1 MLDVDHTVARPVA
14 PPVRPFYNTPVR
26 PAGVQETSQTVSSLV
41 EQFMDGTIQLP
52 EIQREYVWTRE
63 KVRALVDSL
72 YKGYPSGSI
81 LLWDTD
87 DPVQTRPT
95 AAAEADSGTAKATR
109 LLLDGQQR
117 ITSLAAVTR
126 GIPVRMKSGGTVTET
141 TVEIHFNIDHPD
153 RLPDSDS
160 ADDDGDGEE
169 EEEDEDAGGK
179 GAAHA
184 HDHRIFRLASKSNA
198 GGRHWIPVTEVFKN
212 GAVKAL
218 LDAGITLADPNAQ
231 KYLTRLNRLSKLKDY
246 KYPVQVLEKDTP
258 YSEVTDIF
266 VRLNSQGAKLSRA
279 DLALAQV
286 TARWRGAMKEFTAA
300 SDKCRKRGFDLDEK
314 FMIRYLLSV
323 SARQNKFESVRGIK
337 TEKLKRD
344 WERAKRGL
352 FFAIDLLKR
361 DAGIEST
368 EVLGSKLPLIPVA
381 CLAVE
386 NKCAFSEDV
395 RQKVIRWIYAAIIWS
410 RYSRGATETL
420 LDEDLASIRKK
431 GDPAGEMIERIRK
444 QTGRLCVQASDLEG
458 KTRRSSLLGMVY
470 VLATR
475 SGAKDWGSGL
485 ALGMG
490 PDRGFKAMQRPV
502 FSAAVVASAMRRA
515 GGTKG
520 AARLAGDIAN
530 IVFSPGHAAG
540 AGGARPADYLP
551 PIVDGMGAEALEAQC
566 VPTDPGLW
574 EADRYKEFLA
584 QRRQL
589 IADGINRLVEPP
601 RGGGPDP
608 DGDAKAIAGGESLTV
623 ELKSSMLY
631 DYERDGGTANAELK
645 RALLKEIVA
654 LMNTEGGTIYVGV
667 SDDGALLGIE
677 RDMRLLGKRAGW
689 DKWSL
694 ALTNAVKTLGAA
706 AARNVSCKPIKMD
719 GRTIARIAVRRGAS
733 PAYLD
738 PAGKA
743 EFVMR
748 SDTASIL
755 LNTKEATEYI
765 RDRFPGRG

>member
-1 MLDVDHTVARPVA
+1 M
-14 PPVRPFYNTPVR
+14 
-26 PAGVQETSQTVSSLV
+26 QETSQTVSNLV
-41 EQFMDGTIQLP
+41 DQFTDGTIQLP

-63 KVRALVDSL
+63 KVRALVDSI

-95 AAAEADSGTAKATR
+95 AAATEANSGTARATR

-117 ITSLAAVTR
+117 ITSLAAVTK

-160 ADDDGDGEE
+160 ADGDDEE
-169 EEEDEDAGGK
+169 ENGEDGGAK
-179 GAAHA
+179 GSARA
-184 HDHRIFRLASKSNA
+184 HDHRIFRLASKSGT
-198 GGRHWIPVTEVFKN
+198 GGRHWIPITEVFKK

-218 LDAGITLADPNAQ
+218 LDAGITLDDPNAQ
-231 KYLTRLNRLSKLKDY
+231 KYLTRLNHLSELKEY
-246 KYPVQVLEKDTP
+246 KYPVQILEKDTP

-279 DLALAQV
+279 DLVLAQV
-286 TARWRGAMKEFTAA
+286 TAKWRGAMKEFTAA
-300 SDKCRKRGFDLDEK
+300 ADECRKKEFDLDEK

-323 SARQNKFESVRGIK
+323 SARQNKFENVREIK

-344 WERAKRGL
+344 WERAKLGL
-352 FFAIDLLKR
+352 SFAIDLLKR

-368 EVLGSKLPLIPVA
+368 EVLGSKLPLVPVA

-386 NKCAFSEDV
+386 SKCAFSEDV
-395 RQKVIRWIYAAIIWS
+395 KRKVIRWIYAAIIWS

-420 LDEDLASIRKK
+420 LDEDIASIHKSD
-431 GDPAGEMIERIRK
+431 DPAGEMIERIRK
-444 QTGRLCVQASDLEG
+444 QTGRLSIQASDLEG
-458 KTRRSSLLGMVY
+458 KTRRSSLLGMLY
-470 VLATR
+470 VLATT

-490 PDRGFKAMQRPV
+490 PDQGFKAMQRPV
-502 FSAAVVASAMRRA
+502 FSTTVVASAMRRA
-515 GGTKG
+515 GGTTRG
-520 AARLAGDIAN
+520 AARLAGDLAN
-530 IVFSPGHAAG
+530 IVLSPGHAAG

-574 EADRYKEFLA
+574 EADRYAEFLA

-601 RGGGPDP
+601 RAGGGPDP
-608 DGDAKAIAGGESLTV
+608 GGDAKAIAGGESLTV

-631 DYERDGGTANAELK
+631 DYERDDGTANAELK
-645 RALLKEIVA
+645 KVLLKEIVA

-667 SDDGALLGIE
+667 SNDGALLGIE
-677 RDMRLLGKRAGW
+677 RDYRLLGRRAGW

-694 ALTNAVKTLGAA
+694 TLTNAVKALGAA
-706 AARNVSCKPIKMD
+706 AARNVSCRPVKMD
-719 GRTIARIAVRRGAS
+719 GKTIARIAVRKGTS

-738 PAGKA
+738 PAGKG

-748 SDTASIL
+748 SDSASVR
-755 LNTKEATEYI
+755 LNTKEAAEYI